1 MSVSLLTIGAVAVCG
16 VVLVLICNSNRGL
29 LIPIRGVPW
38 IVPFVLIVIMLYT
51 VLMGRTKLGRYLYAI
66 GNNPEAARRAGIN
79 VPAIRTIG
87 FTLGGMTA
95 ALAGVV
101 YLSTLGSVSVDIPG
115 GNQVLYAVAAAVI
128 GGTSL
133 FGGRGKPIHALLGG
147 IVIGSVVNGLSLMGV
162 GAAVQDIA
170 TAIVLILA
178 VMVDALVRRRS
189 STPR

>member
-1 MSVSLLTIGAVAVCG
+1 M
-16 VVLVLICNSNRGL
+16 
-29 LIPIRGVPW
+29 
-38 IVPFVLIVIMLYT
+38 
-51 VLMGRTKLGRYLYAI
+51 
-66 GNNPEAARRAGIN
+66 
-79 VPAIRTIG
+79 
-87 FTLGGMTA
+87 
-95 ALAGVV
+95 
-101 YLSTLGSVSVDIPG
+101 
-115 GNQVLYAVAAAVI
+115 I

-147 IVIGSVVNGLSLMGV
+147 IVIGTVVNGLSLMGV